1 MCEYYCFLYQLHYWR
16 RMVLQL
22 ERCILLEDL
31 QVRLLPSWACTMIVN
46 NGVREKGEGKEYT
59 LAFLRIE
66 ITVQGCFY
74 HHLGMVLSRA
84 DLYSSIAIVEQF
96 LRKKKFECISR

>member
-1 MCEYYCFLYQLHYWR
+1 MSPSCFVSFPPQKEMCDYA
-16 RMVLQL
+16 
-22 ERCILLEDL
+22 
-31 QVRLLPSWACTMIVN
+31 PCTMIVN

-84 DLYSSIAIVEQF
+84 DLYSSIAIVGQF
-96 LRKKKFECISR
+96 LRKKMFECISRQTMCQKKNCLDNFKNQP